1 MQNLINDFNKL
12 INENQNMPLPIGY
25 FYSSLAFCLTDAI
38 FSINVKYKSV
48 ENTINYI
55 SKKLGID
62 ISRKNSNEMSIK
74 EFLQVLNNY
83 GDEELAFSFFGN
95 KQRTSTT
102 NGITKAL
109 AVKQACKI
117 LLDHRINC
125 FADVNKEKLDK
136 AELDFVKI
144 KGQKSGISYKYF
156 CMLAGDE
163 NLIKPDR
170 MICRFIAKSL
180 NMQKEPSPSEAE
192 KIFRVAF
199 SSISDSH
206 PKITPRF
213 LDYMV
218 WDFQRKVKK

>member
-1 MQNLINDFNKL
+1 MNKLINDFENL
-12 INENQNMPLPIGY
+12 IKTKQNIELPVGY

-38 FSINVKYKSV
+38 FSINALYKSV
-48 ENTINYI
+48 ENTINRV
-55 SKKLGID
+55 SQKLGAEVKRNGLNE
-62 ISRKNSNEMSIK
+62 ISIM
-74 EFLQVLNNY
+74 EFLTVLNNY
-83 GDEELAFSFFGN
+83 SDEELAFSFFGN
-95 KQRTSTT
+95 KAKTSSI

-117 LLDHRINC
+117 LLDHGINC
-125 FADVNKEKLDK
+125 FGDVNKEKLDK

-180 NMQKEPSPSEAE
+180 QIEKEPSPSEAE
-192 KIFRVAF
+192 KIFREAF
-199 SSISDSH
+199 ISISANY

-213 LDYMV
+213 LDYLV